1 MGSSDELLNNGDA
14 MLDIVSKIK
23 DNKEAFAF
31 YKEAQPHLMAL
42 EVSSY
47 EASESIASLT
57 HIEDEAYEDGTED
70 VEIYELKKSLV
81 AVIEGNNDIRR
92 RFGLKFK
99 SLASDL
105 FDTPTTVGDIDYPF
119 DEIAAA
125 EKILTFKQYYEQ
137 FCLYR
142 YEFGKRAADIEPFLL
157 FTYKDEHETHRAYH
171 AVNESMNTEEPIT
184 FTFKL
189 HKYRP
194 YELSLRDL
202 DAFRNNVKA
211 CMDVFYHMYKCI
223 DGNDLL
229 NPDVVR
235 DTTGRIKEK
244 VNPSNLFKQ
253 WERYLLAYDLRK
265 PRDITLD
272 KIAEK
277 TGRRTGSGGND
288 PSSANKDV
296 REAEKLIASA
306 SKGTFP
312 N

>member
-1 MGSSDELLNNGDA
+1 MSSSDELLNNGDA

-23 DNKEAFAF
+23 SNKEAFAF

-47 EASESIASLT
+47 EARESIARLT
-57 HIEDEAYEDGTED
+57 IIEEKSYEDYIED
-70 VEIYELKKSLV
+70 VEIYELKKSLA
-81 AVIEGNNDIRR
+81 AVIEGNSDIRR
-92 RFGLKFK
+92 KFVLKFK

-105 FDTPTTVGDIDYPF
+105 FDAPTTAGDIDYEF
-119 DEIAAA
+119 DEIAIN
-125 EKILTFKQYYEQ
+125 EEIRSFKQYYEQ
-137 FCLYR
+137 FCMYR

-157 FTYKDEHETHRAYH
+157 HTYKDEHETHRAYH
-171 AVNESMNTEEPIT
+171 AVNKSMNTEEPIT

-194 YELSLRDL
+194 YELSLREL
-202 DAFRNNVKA
+202 DAFKDNVKA
-211 CMDVFYHMYKCI
+211 CMDVFYHMYKCM
-223 DGNDLL
+223 NCNNLL

-235 DTTGRIKEK
+235 DTAGRILKRE
-244 VNPSNLFKQ
+244 NPSNLFKQ
-253 WERYLLAYDLRK
+253 WDRYLQAYDLRK

-277 TGRRTGSGGND
+277 TGRRTGSGDND

-296 REAEKLIASA
+296 KEAERLIISA

-312 N
+312 Y